1 MTNIFNVIKN
11 AIMENYT
18 PTYGDL
24 INEKKGEVLN
34 NAIQNMCT
42 DEEYEQY
49 KSIMNSDKSRSLQ
62 YSNITQPLQQFK
74 NQPINKIV
82 VVSGIGEVNQIC

>member
-24 INEKKGEVLN
+24 INENKGEVLN

>member
-24 INEKKGEVLN
+24 INENKGEVLN

-74 NQPINKIV
+74 TQPINKI

>member
-1 MTNIFNVIKN
+1 MTNIFKVIKN

-18 PTYGDL
+18 PTYNK
-24 INEKKGEVLN
+24 IKKKKKGEVLN

-49 KSIMNSDKSRSLQ
+49 KSIRNSDKCRSLK

-74 NQPINKIV
+74 NQQINKIV

>member
-24 INEKKGEVLN
+24 INENKGEVLN

-49 KSIMNSDKSRSLQ
+49 KSRMNSDKSRSLQ

>member
-1 MTNIFNVIKN
+1 
-11 AIMENYT
+11 MENYT

-24 INEKKGEVLN
+24 VNENKGEVLN

-49 KSIMNSDKSRSLQ
+49 KSIMNSDKQRSLRF
-62 YSNITQPLQQFK
+62 SNITQPSKQNKSQQ
-74 NQPINKIV
+74 INKTV

>member
-1 MTNIFNVIKN
+1 MTNIFNIIKN

-24 INEKKGEVLN
+24 INENKGEVLN

-62 YSNITQPLQQFK
+62 YSNITHPLQQFK

>member
-1 MTNIFNVIKN
+1 MTNIFNIIKN

-24 INEKKGEVLN
+24 VNENKGEVLN
-34 NAIQNMCT
+34 NAVQNMCT
-42 DEEYEQY
+42 NEEYEQY
-49 KSIMNSDKSRSLQ
+49 KSIMNSDKQRSLRF
-62 YSNITQPLQQFK
+62 SNITQPSQQNK
-74 NQPINKIV
+74 SQQINKTV

>member
-24 INEKKGEVLN
+24 INENKSEVLN

-49 KSIMNSDKSRSLQ
+49 KSIMNSDKRRSLQ
-62 YSNITQPLQQFK
+62 YSNITHPLQQFK
-74 NQPINKIV
+74 NQQINKIV

>member
-1 MTNIFNVIKN
+1 MTNIFKVIKN

-24 INEKKGEVLN
+24 VNENKGEVLN
-34 NAIQNMCT
+34 NAVQNMCT

-49 KSIMNSDKSRSLQ
+49 KSIMNSDKQRSLRF
-62 YSNITQPLQQFK
+62 SNITQPSQQNK
-74 NQPINKIV
+74 SQQINKTV

>member
-1 MTNIFNVIKN
+1 MTNIFKVIKN

-24 INEKKGEVLN
+24 INENKGEVLN

-74 NQPINKIV
+74 NQQINKTV
-82 VVSGIGEVNQIC
+82 VVGGIGEVNQIC

>member
-1 MTNIFNVIKN
+1 MTNIFNIIKN

-24 INEKKGEVLN
+24 INENKGEVLN

>member
-1 MTNIFNVIKN
+1 MTNIFNIIKT

-18 PTYGDL
+18 PTYSDL

-49 KSIMNSDKSRSLQ
+49 KSIMNSDKHRSLRF
-62 YSNITQPLQQFK
+62 SNITQPSQQNK
-74 NQPINKIV
+74 SQQINKIV

>member
-1 MTNIFNVIKN
+1 MTNIFNIIKN

-24 INEKKGEVLN
+24 INENKGEVLN

-49 KSIMNSDKSRSLQ
+49 KSIMNSDKRRSLQ

-74 NQPINKIV
+74 NQQINKIV

>member
-1 MTNIFNVIKN
+1 
-11 AIMENYT
+11 MENYT

-24 INEKKGEVLN
+24 INENKGEVLN

>member
-1 MTNIFNVIKN
+1 
-11 AIMENYT
+11 
-18 PTYGDL
+18 
-24 INEKKGEVLN
+24 
-34 NAIQNMCT
+34 MCT

-62 YSNITQPLQQFK
+62 YSNITKPLQQFK
-74 NQPINKIV
+74 NQPINKTV

>member
-1 MTNIFNVIKN
+1 MNNIFNVIKN

-24 INEKKGEVLN
+24 INENKGEVLN

-49 KSIMNSDKSRSLQ
+49 KSIMNSDKHRSLQ

-74 NQPINKIV
+74 NQQINKIV